1 MILQILITLTCAYLA
16 WSILA
21 LEINY
26 RRASAMG
33 IPLVRIMVDP
43 QSLPWMFIQAR
54 LWPIL
59 DRLPV
64 DWGDFGRYGRR
75 GWQFTDKADSHQRH
89 GPVWALV
96 IPAKFYI
103 HVADADAVYDMFHR
117 RKDFP
122 RPSKMYSM
130 YQRFLS
136 GLQFFF

>member
-96 IPAKFYI
+96 TPAKFYI